1 MNQNKNSPDVKPS
14 QRPLRILH
22 VAFTMH
28 ARGTETWLMNV
39 LRRIDRT
46 RFQLDFLTIKGE
58 EGFYDKEIKALGG
71 HLHACP
77 HPDNKGAFLRGLK
90 DILESNEPYDVIHA
104 HPYTLSGLVLMQAAR
119 AKVPVRIVH
128 SHTDRRKATR
138 DKSFIKQ
145 FYIKGMKR
153 LISKTAT
160 YGLAAS
166 VDAAQSLFGNKW
178 SDDPR
183 WNVMYCG
190 IDLEP
195 FKKMKSKQVMRKELG
210 IPAKAD
216 VIGHVG
222 GLNFEKNHEFLI
234 DRFISLSKKNMRLHL
249 LLVGDGP
256 LKERLIDKVQ
266 TAGIEGR
273 VTFTGTR
280 SDIADVLSAI
290 DLFVFPSLFEG
301 LGLAVIEA
309 QAAGLPCLVA
319 DTLPKEA
326 EIVDGAVEF
335 LPLDDSDATWEKTIL
350 ERLNESG
357 IDAERALAQIESSP
371 FNIHHNVT
379 MLMDLYETLSG
390 VQEKHYAA

>member
-1 MNQNKNSPDVKPS
+1 MTQDKNSPDGKPS

-39 LRRIDRT
+39 LRRIDRN
-46 RFQLDFLTIKGE
+46 RFQLDFLTIKDE

-71 HLHACP
+71 NLLACP
-77 HPDNKGAFLRGLK
+77 HPSNKGAFLRGLK
-90 DILESNEPYDVIHA
+90 EVLEKNNYDIVHA

-119 AKVPVRIVH
+119 ANVPVRIVH

-138 DKSFIKQ
+138 DKSFLKQ
-145 FYIKGMKR
+145 LYIKSMKKV
-153 LISKTAT
+153 LSKTAT

-166 VDAAQSLFGNKW
+166 GDAAKSLFGDKW
-178 SDDPR
+178 KNDPR

-195 FKKMKSKQVMRKELG
+195 FKKMKSKKEIRTELG
-210 IPAKAD
+210 IPEKAD

-222 GLNFEKNHEFLI
+222 GFHFEKNHEFLI
-234 DRFISLSKKNMRLHL
+234 DRFITLSKKNMRLHL

-256 LKERLIDKVQ
+256 LKERMIDKVR
-266 TAGIEGR
+266 TSGLEGR

-280 SDIADVLSAI
+280 GDISNVLSAM

-301 LGLAVIEA
+301 LGLAVVEA
-309 QAAGLPCLVA
+309 QAAGLRCLVS
-319 DTLPKEA
+319 DTLPYEV
-326 EIVDGAVEF
+326 EVVEGAVEF
-335 LPLDDSDATWEKTIL
+335 LPLDNNEDNWEKIIL
-350 ERLNESG
+350 ERLQTTG
-357 IDAERALAQIESSP
+357 IDRGRALAQIESSP
-371 FNIHHNVT
+371 FNIQHNVT
-379 MLMDLYETLSG
+379 MLMDLYETLNG
-390 VQEKHYAA
+390 IREQNYAA